1 MDFQVIGC
9 GDTGVDFQDIVCRET
24 GVIFRVLCVGYRL

>member
-9 GDTGVDFQDIVCRET
+9 GDTGVDFQGIVCRET

>member
-24 GVIFRVLCVGYRL
+24 GVIFRVLCVGYLL

>member
-9 GDTGVDFQDIVCRET
+9 GDTGVDFQGIVCRET
-24 GVIFRVLCVGYRL
+24 GVIFRVLCVGYLL